1 MKNMLLILVL
11 LVLSVPALAQIYE
24 QQYDRILA
32 PMERV
37 VGEHNNEYANVAI
50 PGAEDDLKDQAVRY
64 DEMVNSVNEANE
76 RHFNELVNTTILG
89 EKK

>member
-1 MKNMLLILVL
+1 MKNLLLVL
-11 LVLSVPALAQIYE
+11 VFFILSVPAFAQIYE

-32 PMERV
+32 PMEKV
-37 VGEHNNEYANVAI
+37 VGEHNNKYANVAI
-50 PGAEDDLKDQAVRY
+50 PGAEDDLKDQALRY

-89 EKK
+89 EEK